1 MFVCSC
7 VYIQREELS
16 HQPSWVTAQ
25 EARPIQ
31 QGPEQAGNPAPVS
44 RKSLG
49 NSSSSGLALAICQKG
64 DLQPMTEYGVF
75 PSRL

>member
-1 MFVCSC
+1 MC

-16 HQPSWVTAQ
+16 GQLTWFRAQ
-25 EARPIQ
+25 AARPIQ
-31 QGPEQAGNPAPVS
+31 QGSEKAGNPAPVS

-64 DLQPMTEYGVF
+64 DLLAMSEYGIF
-75 PSRL
+75 PLWF